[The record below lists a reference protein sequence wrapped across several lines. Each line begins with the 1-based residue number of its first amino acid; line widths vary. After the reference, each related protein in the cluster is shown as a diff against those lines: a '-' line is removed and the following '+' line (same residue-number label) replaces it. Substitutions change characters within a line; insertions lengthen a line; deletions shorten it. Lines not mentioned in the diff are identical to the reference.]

1 MYGLL
6 IPYAKQLGIALAAVL
21 LLIGSYFMGY
31 SHEKAKLEAYIS
43 QVEAVGKA
51 QEARVAQITKTQQRI
66 TSEASNVY
74 KANLAAVKSY
84 YSNPGLHL
92 SPSSGS
98 MPKIPSGSPRVDEGT
113 SNNVFVQQCAE
124 TTVQLIGLQK
134 WVKDQGENE

>member
-6 IPYAKQLGIALAAVL
+6 IPYARQLGIALVAVL
-21 LLIGSYFMGY
+21 LLLGSYFMGY

-51 QEARVAQITKTQQRI
+51 QEAKVQQVTKTQNRI
-66 TSEASNVY
+66 NSEASNVY

-84 YSNPGLHL
+84 YSNGLHL
-92 SPSSGS
+92 RTGSGS
-98 MPKIPSGSPRVDEGT
+98 MPKVSSASSGTDAGT
-113 SNNVFVQQCAE
+113 PNDALVQQCAE

-134 WVKDQGENE
+134 WVKDQGEND